1 MTLSKVEVNPEYQ
14 ERCCVRE
21 PIKINYYVSSFIA
34 AIADPSSTQDTTH
47 MNLVNGLARHESPR
61 ARSVVK
67 HPTDVRTTVGSIPL
81 GDSDFFFSPLT

>member
-21 PIKINYYVSSFIA
+21 PIKINYYISSVIA
-34 AIADPSSTQDTTH
+34 AIADPSSTQDMTH

-67 HPTDVRTTVGSIPL
+67 HLTVRTTVGSIPL
-81 GDSDFFFSPLT
+81 GDSDFFFFPLT